1 MTLMKTVSCTLFAL
15 IAFAGNSVLCRMAL
29 GDRTIDPSSFTVVRL
44 LSGIVMLM
52 IVLKFTARTKRSF
65 ANGSWI
71 SAFMLFL
78 YAIAFSFAYISLDTG
93 TGALVLFGAVQ
104 MTMVFISFMRGNR
117 MHISEWVGILIAV
130 TGFVYLVLPSV
141 TTPTFLGF
149 VLMSAA
155 GIAWGIYTLHGRTSM
170 DPLRDTAFNFVRTT
184 PFIIA
189 LVLLAIPSI
198 HLSAEGVML
207 AVFAGGIA
215 SGIGYTV
222 WYVALGGLS
231 TTEAAVVQLSVP
243 VIAAVGGLVFLS
255 EAMTV
260 RSVLAAVMIL
270 GGILTVVLGR
280 WYVLQLRTEERT

>member
-29 GDRTIDPSSFTVVRL
+29 GDSTIDPPSFTVVRL

-155 GIAWGIYTLHGRTSM
+155 GIAWGIYTLNGRTSM
-170 DPLRDTAFNFVRTT
+170 DPLRDTAFNFARTI

-189 LVLLAIPSI
+189 LALLAIPSI

-215 SGIGYTV
+215 SGIGYTI

-231 TTEAAVVQLSVP
+231 ATEAAVVQLLVP

-260 RSVLAAVMIL
+260 RLVLAAVMIL